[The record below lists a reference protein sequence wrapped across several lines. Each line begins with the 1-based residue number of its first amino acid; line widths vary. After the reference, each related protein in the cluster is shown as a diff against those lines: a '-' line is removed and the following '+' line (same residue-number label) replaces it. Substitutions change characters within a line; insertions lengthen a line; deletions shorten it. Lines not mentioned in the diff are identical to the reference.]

1 VPVLQRPLRLRTQ
14 TRGTRQAHAQ
24 YNPAKSEGAETLG
37 QWMNAVM
44 SIKGDSG
51 GTMRVADA
59 VSMIHATPPEQ
70 RSRFARDIWAIR
82 RRRGSDGI
90 APF

>member
-1 VPVLQRPLRLRTQ
+1 
-14 TRGTRQAHAQ
+14 
-24 YNPAKSEGAETLG
+24 
-37 QWMNAVM
+37 MNAVM